1 MKDRN
6 HDGFVTLKELDE
18 FLRDIYKTKEK
29 TQDEQRTYQW
39 ELKNLYPKDILGSD
53 NQFDFDEYWYYM
65 NTKATPPGPG
75 RTTPSPPT
83 TKQTYLNFKLYSEKP
98 SDFWDPNGDGD
109 TTPEELFRFKMT
121 PEEFKEE
128 LSYRFKVK

>member
-39 ELKNLYPKDILGSD
+39 ELKHLYPKDMLGSD
-53 NQFDFDEYWYYM
+53 NQFDFDEYWHLLK
-65 NTKATPPGPG
+65 TDTTTPGPG
-75 RTTPSPPT
+75 WTTPSPPT
-83 TKQTYLNFKLYSEKP
+83 TMLTFRSKFYSEKP
-98 SDFWDPNGDGD
+98 AQFWDANGDSVA
-109 TTPEELFRFKMT
+109 THEERF
-121 PEEFKEE
+121 
-128 LSYRFKVK
+128 RFKVK

>member
-1 MKDRN
+1 MDKN
-6 HDGFVTLKELDE
+6 NDGFVTLNELND
-18 FLRDIYKTKEK
+18 FKVAVFKEK
-29 TQDEQRTYQW
+29 QLTQDEVRTQQW
-39 ELKNLYPKDILGSD
+39 TLKNLFPKDMLGSD

-65 NTKATPPGPG
+65 NTLTTPGPSW
-75 RTTPSPPT
+75 TTPNPPT

-98 SDFWDPNGDGD
+98 SNFWDPNGDGD

>member
-1 MKDRN
+1 MDKN
-6 HDGFVTLKELDE
+6 NDGFVTLNELND
-18 FLRDIYKTKEK
+18 FKLAVFKEK
-29 TQDEQRTYQW
+29 QLTQDEVRTQHW
-39 ELKNLYPKDILGSD
+39 TLKNLYPKDMLGSD

-65 NTKATPPGPG
+65 NTLTTPGPSW
-75 RTTPSPPT
+75 TTPSPPT

>member
-1 MKDRN
+1 MDKN
-6 HDGFVTLKELDE
+6 NDGFVTLNELND
-18 FLRDIYKTKEK
+18 FKVAVFKEK
-29 TQDEQRTYQW
+29 QLTQDEVRTQQW
-39 ELKNLYPKDILGSD
+39 TLKNLFPKDMLGSD

-65 NTKATPPGPG
+65 NTLTTTPGPSW
-75 RTTPSPPT
+75 TTPSPPT